1 MHTNLHP
8 RVDYKNEINHVR
20 EKHSS
25 AHPLFNSRTV
35 QLFFYSSSNIFL
47 KIHFKNQLFNLACLY
62 LQVFSISIKFAR

>member
-8 RVDYKNEINHVR
+8 RVYYKNEINHVR

-47 KIHFKNQLFNLACLY
+47 KNTPINLAVYIC
-62 LQVFSISIKFAR
+62 KFLVLVLNLRGKI